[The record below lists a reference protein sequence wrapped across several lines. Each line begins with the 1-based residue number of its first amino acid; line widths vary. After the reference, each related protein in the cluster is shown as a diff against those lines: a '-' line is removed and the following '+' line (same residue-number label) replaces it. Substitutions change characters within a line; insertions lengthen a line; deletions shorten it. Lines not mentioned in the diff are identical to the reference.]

1 MFALIKQIS
10 LLETAL
16 CRYVDLPTGRPIGRP
31 VGPTGQWQ
39 TSDPTYGP
47 TSEKINIRPL
57 ISQMPA
63 SKPTDYI
70 NYRQFNVT
78 PVLRLANG
86 NLSSRMPH
94 IVDRCISTNS
104 QRTSPSESSGISLNT
119 FEGTVHRFDTGGR
132 GTVSS

>member
-1 MFALIKQIS
+1 
-10 LLETAL
+10 
-16 CRYVDLPTGRPIGRP
+16 
-31 VGPTGQWQ
+31 
-39 TSDPTYGP
+39 
-47 TSEKINIRPL
+47 
-57 ISQMPA
+57 MPA

-86 NLSSRMPH
+86 KLSSRMPH

-104 QRTSPSESSGISLNT
+104 QRTSPSESSGISINT

-132 GTVSS
+132 GTVSSLRIRLTSSVYNFFDPSGRYGRFYGVTAKSKMVHQW